1 MDDLRARYGGFTGKP
16 QENLMYPNAF
26 KLLLVDDTKVNLII
40 TSKIIGQILP
50 NVEVLQCDNG
60 AKALDILRTQKDIS
74 VVFLDL
80 YMPEMD
86 GFELA
91 TIIKNEFLNSVKLI
105 AALTVDNSMD
115 GLEKSK
121 LSGFDA
127 RISKPVTKQEIIDL
141 LTLHKIL

>member
-1 MDDLRARYGGFTGKP
+1 MDDLRSRYGGFTGQPVEKVI
-16 QENLMYPNAF
+16 YPNSF

-50 NVEVLQCDNG
+50 NVEILQCESG
-60 AKALDILRTQKDIS
+60 EKALEILRSNNDIS
-74 VVFLDL
+74 IVFLDV

-91 TIIKNEFLNSVKLI
+91 TIIKKEFSKNVKLI

-141 LTLHKIL
+141 LTQHKIL